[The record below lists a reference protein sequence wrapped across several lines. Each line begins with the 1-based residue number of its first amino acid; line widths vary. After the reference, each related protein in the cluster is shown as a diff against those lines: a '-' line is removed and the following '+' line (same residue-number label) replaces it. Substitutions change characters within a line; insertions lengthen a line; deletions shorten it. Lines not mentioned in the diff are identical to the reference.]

1 MEAAAKAVKL
11 KNMQGAWKVGLLV
24 VVFVGL
30 LVGAYQFLGRSL
42 LAAKTTPLY
51 AEVPDATGVNIGAPV
66 LMAGVKVG
74 QVEKIELSN
83 PKLAKLTFAMNED
96 ARIPDGSIVQVP
108 TPLLG
113 IGDNPVMIMPPAKV
127 SGSYVATGATLSGT
141 KLGAFEGILPDLST
155 TITELNQTLV
165 AARQFIAD
173 PTLKDSI
180 AKLSDSGAAT
190 LDRFGKLANQASSL
204 IADNRE
210 SIAASMKSVQMA
222 MVDVQKSAL
231 IARQMIED
239 PAWKDQAQTLFTS
252 INGTVE
258 KATEVLGSVDALIN
272 DPNIRQPIHETL
284 ENAKTMTESGT
295 RIAASAEKI
304 TENGVTISKNVA
316 DLTEKANVLA
326 EEARTVLQKLQDFF
340 NKVPTGGGIKGLEAG
355 MDLVRESKPGYWR
368 TDVSARLPIRDGS
381 LHFGVYDAFE
391 GNKLTAQLGRSFGK
405 DNEYRYGIFA
415 SKPGVGVDF
424 KLARGLKF
432 KGDLYDINDPSLDLG
447 LRYEFKNGL
456 LGWLGFNRVLDNNAL
471 FAGLGFR
478 K

>member
-1 MEAAAKAVKL
+1 
-11 KNMQGAWKVGLLV
+11 MQGAWKVGLLV
-24 VVFVGL
+24 VVFGGL
-30 LVGAYQFLGRSL
+30 LMGAYQFLGRSMF
-42 LAAKTTPLY
+42 APKTIAIY

-66 LMAGVKVG
+66 LMAGVRVG
-74 QVEKIELSN
+74 QVEKVELAN

-96 ARIPDGSIVQVP
+96 ARIPEGSTVQVP

-113 IGDNPVMIMPPAKV
+113 IGDNPVFIVPPATLTGSHLV
-127 SGSYVATGATLSGT
+127 SGAVMSGS

-155 TITELNQTLV
+155 TITELNLTL
-165 AARQFIAD
+165 ASARKFIDD
-173 PTLKDSI
+173 PTLKNSI
-180 AKLSDSGAAT
+180 AKLTESGAET
-190 LDRFGKLANQASSL
+190 LQRFGTLANQAGGL
-204 IADNRE
+204 IADNRA
-210 SIAASMKSVQMA
+210 SIAATMKSVQGA

-231 IARQMIED
+231 LARKLIED
-239 PAWKDQAQTLFTS
+239 PQWKDQAQVLLAS
-252 INGTVE
+252 INETVN

-284 ENAKTMTESGT
+284 ANAQTMTESGT

-316 DLTEKANVLA
+316 DLTAKANTLA
-326 EEARTVLQKLQDFF
+326 DEARTVLQKLQDFF
-340 NKVPTGGGIKGLEAG
+340 NRVPTGGGLKGLEAG
-355 MDLVRESKPGYWR
+355 MDLIRQTEPGYWR
-368 TDVSARLPIRDGS
+368 TDVSARLPIKDGS

-391 GNKLTAQLGRSFGK
+391 GNKLTAQLGRSFGS
-405 DNEYRYGIFA
+405 DSEYRYGLYA
-415 SKPGVGVDF
+415 SKPGVGVDL

-432 KGDLYDINDPSLDLG
+432 KGDLYDINDPTMDLG

-456 LGWLGFNRVLDNNAL
+456 LGWLGFNRVLDKNSI